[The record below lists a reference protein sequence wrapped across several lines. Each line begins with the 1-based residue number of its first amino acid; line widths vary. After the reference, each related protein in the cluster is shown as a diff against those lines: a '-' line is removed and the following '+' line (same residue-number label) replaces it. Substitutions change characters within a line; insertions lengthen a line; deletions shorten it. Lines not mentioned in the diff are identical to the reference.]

1 MDRLIYDHGV
11 TDGGIPSQNSPHG
24 LAFSKLGKEVKTGR
38 NVQNPWGVERGDG
51 GFVESIC
58 ILLYNFFAP
67 PGLSEGL
74 VKVILHNS

>member
-1 MDRLIYDHGV
+1 MGV
-11 TDGGIPSQNSPHG
+11 FQVRIPHTALPFRSWVE
-24 LAFSKLGKEVKTGR
+24 EVKTGR